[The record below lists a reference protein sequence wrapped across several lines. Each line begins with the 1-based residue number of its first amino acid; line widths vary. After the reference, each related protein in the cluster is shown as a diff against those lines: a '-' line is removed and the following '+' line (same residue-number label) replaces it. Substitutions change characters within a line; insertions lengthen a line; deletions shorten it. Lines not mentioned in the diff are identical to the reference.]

1 MGRTISSSPKY
12 IATRLVMPCLYS
24 NLDLIG
30 IHPDVITYVSPRN
43 HVPLCLL
50 FAYKRGRQG
59 IE

>member
-1 MGRTISSSPKY
+1 
-12 IATRLVMPCLYS
+12 MPCLYS

-50 FAYKRGRQG
+50 FAYKRGRKG